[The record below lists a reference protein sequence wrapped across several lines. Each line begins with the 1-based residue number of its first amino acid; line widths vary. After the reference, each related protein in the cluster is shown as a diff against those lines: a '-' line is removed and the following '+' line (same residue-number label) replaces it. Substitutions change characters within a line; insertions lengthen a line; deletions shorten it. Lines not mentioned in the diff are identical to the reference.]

1 MLKCKD
7 LSRLVAADQIEDFS
21 FMQRMELKFHLFMCR
36 YCARYRKQL
45 LVLREIC
52 RQRLDDDTTDPSVV
66 LPPEACD
73 RIKASLKSRDAQPQS
88 PPSKQ

>member
-1 MLKCKD
+1 MFDCRKVTQIVSESLD
-7 LSRLVAADQIEDFS
+7 RRLPLH
-21 FMQRMELKFHLFMCR
+21 QRAMIKFHLFMCR

-45 LVLREIC
+45 LMLREIC
-52 RQRLDDDTTDPSVV
+52 RQRSDDDTTDPSVV